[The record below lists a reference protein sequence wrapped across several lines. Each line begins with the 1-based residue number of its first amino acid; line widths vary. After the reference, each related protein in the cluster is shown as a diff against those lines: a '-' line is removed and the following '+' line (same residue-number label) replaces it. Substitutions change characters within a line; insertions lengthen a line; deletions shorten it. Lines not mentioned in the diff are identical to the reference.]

1 MISPKSRTVLSLTC
15 LTLLTACGG
24 TEKYLEP
31 TGKAAFVPE
40 STVEFSQYV
49 HNSRKNIENILNE
62 VRPNENK
69 ESYLGKYTNEEAA
82 AMRSPFQV
90 EPDRNQCNGMSKGNE
105 KGFLLI
111 HGLTDSPYLMS
122 SISDSLAKEYPCSL
136 IRAVLLPGHGTV
148 VGDSLNMSNEDWKK
162 IVQYGVDSFKN
173 VDRVTDLYVAGF
185 STGTS
190 LAIDYMQQNPSQG
203 GTDRDD
209 KIKGMILLSTAV
221 KAKSK
226 LACLSPLV
234 RYIKDWMS
242 VFHER
247 DAARYESFSYNAG
260 AEFYNLT
267 KDMASPKYAL
277 NIPVLMAV
285 SADDATVDAR
295 AAREFFCSSKNVKE
309 RDVKRRALIWYQSFY
324 PEINAE
330 INSEDT
336 PKLMCENIVEVSPK
350 DLDPQYKT
358 LNIAHTALSMHPE
371 DTHYGISGKYH
382 DCKEYDSKKTM
393 DQFRDCQSNTS
404 DYFFGEKNLE
414 KPEGSYFRRGTFNPD
429 YKNLEARILCFVN
442 ANCPMSAL
450 LQVK

>member
-1 MISPKSRTVLSLTC
+1 MILPKSRTVLSLTC

-24 TEKYLEP
+24 KEKYLEP

-90 EPDRNQCNGMSKGNE
+90 ESDRSQCNGMSKGNE

-148 VGDSLNMSNEDWKK
+148 VGDSLNMHNEDWKK
-162 IVQYGVDSFKN
+162 IVQYGVDSFKH

-190 LAIDYMQQNPSQG
+190 LAIDYMQQNPSQR

-226 LACLSPLV
+226 FACLSPLV
-234 RYIKDWMS
+234 SYVKDWMS

-260 AEFYNLT
+260 AEFYDLT
-267 KDMASPKYAL
+267 KDMANPEYAL
-277 NIPVLMAV
+277 DIPVLMAV

-295 AAREFFCSSKNVKE
+295 AAREFFCYSKN
-309 RDVKRRALIWYQSFY
+309 VKRRALIWYQSFY

-330 INSEDT
+330 INSKDT
-336 PKLMCENIVEVSPK
+336 PELMCENIVEVRPK

-358 LNIAHTALSMHPE
+358 LNIAHTAISIRPE
-371 DTHYGISGKYH
+371 DAHYGINGKYH
-382 DCKEYDSKKTM
+382 NCKKYDSEKTM
-393 DQFRDCQSNTS
+393 DQFYACQSNTS

-414 KPEGSYFRRGTFNPD
+414 DSEGRYFRRGTFNPD

-442 ANCPMSAL
+442 VNCPMNAL